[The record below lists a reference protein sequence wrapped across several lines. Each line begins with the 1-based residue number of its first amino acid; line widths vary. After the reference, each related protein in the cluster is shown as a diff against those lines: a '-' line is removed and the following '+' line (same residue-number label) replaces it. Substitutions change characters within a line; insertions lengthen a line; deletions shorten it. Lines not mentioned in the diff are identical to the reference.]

1 MNNPPQLKS
10 FLTRLMEEYA
20 GGGHSIFA
28 PSGSAMWLY
37 CSGSLIANLLEEDEG
52 SFEAAEG
59 TVAHEL
65 AEQWLK
71 SGNKPSHRLGEEV
84 VVSEGEGK
92 PSYLIT
98 IDEVMLDYVEEY
110 VKWCQFEEGDHFVE
124 TKVYFTD
131 LMPPANLDELDD
143 DPLADEI
150 PFVDQGGTADHACC
164 RPGILVIS
172 DLKYGK
178 GIFVDAVDNT
188 QARLYALGFFYKWD
202 WKYHFERI
210 VIRIGQPRL
219 GNWGVW
225 EITREELLTFAEFV
239 RERAREAWR
248 VNAPRRVS
256 KKGCQWCK
264 VKATCTAMAV
274 TMEDLAYAE
283 LAELERELGAEEMS
297 RIREALREEFQ
308 MHLRKVSSLSVPDMV
323 KILDFRKPMELWFAE
338 IHAKLEAKSNDGVQV
353 PGMKLVEG
361 RSNRD
366 WNSESKVRS
375 QLDFIGVKHDDMYE
389 PRKMKS
395 PNQMEEMLRKDYKMD
410 RKTIGAVLS
419 GYDYKPPGKPT
430 LVRDDD
436 PRVALGDVDEGIW
449 DDQ

>member
-1 MNNPPQLKS
+1 MKNPPVEKS

-52 SFEAAEG
+52 SMEAAEG

-71 SGNKPSHRLGEEV
+71 TGIKPSHRLGETV
-84 VVSEGEGK
+84 TVSEGEGH
-92 PSYLIT
+92 PQFLIT
-98 IDEVMLDYVEEY
+98 IDEIMLDYVEEY

-131 LMPPANLDELDD
+131 LMPPANTDELEE
-143 DPLADEI
+143 DPLADEVK
-150 PFVDQGGTADHACC
+150 FAAQGGTADHACC
-164 RPGILVIS
+164 RPGILIIS

-202 WKYHFERI
+202 WKYNFQKI
-210 VIRIGQPRL
+210 IIRIGQPRL
-219 GNWGVW
+219 DNWGVW
-225 EITREELLTFAEFV
+225 EITREELLEYAEFV
-239 RERAREAWR
+239 RERARAAWQL
-248 VNAPRRVS
+248 NAPRRVS

-264 VKATCTAMAV
+264 VKANCAAMAV
-274 TMEDLAYAE
+274 TLEDLAYAE

-297 RIREALREEFQ
+297 RIREALREEFKL
-308 MHLRKVSSLSVPDMV
+308 HLAKTSRLSVPDMV
-323 KILDFRKPMELWFAE
+323 KLLDFRKPMEQWFAE
-338 IHAKLEAKSNDGVQV
+338 IQTKLEGISNDGGKV
-353 PGMKLVEG
+353 PGMKLVDG
-361 RSNRD
+361 RSNRV
-366 WNSESKVRS
+366 WGNEKKIVEH
-375 QLDFIGVKHDDMYE
+375 LDFLGIDEKHIYE
-389 PRKMKS
+389 ERKIKS
-395 PNQMEEMLRKDYKMD
+395 PNQMEEMLRKEYKLD
-410 RKTIGAVLS
+410 RKTIAVSLM

-436 PRVALGDVDEGIW
+436 PRVELEDVDDGIW
-449 DDQ
+449 DDE